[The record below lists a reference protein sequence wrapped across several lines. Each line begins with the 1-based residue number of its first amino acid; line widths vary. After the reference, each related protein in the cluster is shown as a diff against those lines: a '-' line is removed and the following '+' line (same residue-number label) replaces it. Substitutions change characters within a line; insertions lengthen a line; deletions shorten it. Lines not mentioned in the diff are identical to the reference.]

1 MKKKGFTLSELLV
14 VVVIIGVLSAVVL
27 PKFSKVIE
35 TRKTTEAEELMSAV
49 RTEQEARC
57 TLSKKYADVS
67 TLGSYRAGKN
77 FSYGNEDKNLGMIAT
92 ASNNKYKL
100 EMPSYAD
107 GRICCS
113 DIETGACNN
122 LNKSYPLCSE
132 LKGYSDYKEA
142 SEDCGIEIEEG
153 KETPTEPEEEECV
166 SGTTEERSCS
176 NNCGE
181 TGTQKNQCIGGK
193 WQGWGACSVSD
204 KTSCGGGTVC
214 DPGQKEVS
222 SCTCGVEQGRV
233 CKADGSGWDTYNN
246 GSCEL
251 SNAEKVSCSCVE
263 QPASESRDC
272 KEGTGTQTMDY
283 VCKNGAWVAGEWKGE
298 CHVCTPSAS
307 YTEVSHAYAHGV
319 APNLHNLCMDNWQS
333 RTTPYT
339 CTNVTAETTC
349 TDFYLKEKGISRNYV
364 DISGKGLT
372 AGIQSGGGCSPSH
385 WNDQLNIEGL
395 SDMANWKS
403 VKNASDAQAACNKAT
418 TVGTFGYYTCSVTKP
433 NTGNVHYDNNG
444 INWSG
449 TTYAIGYCIVKENN
463 KYMKATV
470 TCCPQ

>member
-107 GRICCS
+107 GRICCR

-153 KETPTEPEEEECV
+153 KETATEPEEEECV

-204 KTSCGGGTVC
+204 KTSCGNGPT
-214 DPGQKEVS
+214 E
-222 SCTCGVEQGRV
+222 CG
-233 CKADGSGWDTYNN
+233 
-246 GSCEL
+246 
-251 SNAEKVSCSCVE
+251 EK
-263 QPASESRDC
+263 PASERDC
-272 KEGTGTQTMDY
+272 GCGYKQYSWWKCDETTNYQWEIQTG
-283 VCKNGAWVAGEWKGE
+283 
-298 CHVCTPSAS
+298 S
-307 YTEVSHAYAHGV
+307 
-319 APNLHNLCMDNWQS
+319 
-333 RTTPYT
+333 
-339 CTNVTAETTC
+339 NVMGSGHSVGNDGWTTC
-349 TDFYLKEKGISRNYV
+349 TKPSGSRRAECPDLQVGSDLNGSWIKAYTYE
-364 DISGKGLT
+364 D
-372 AGIQSGGGCSPSH
+372 
-385 WNDQLNIEGL
+385 WND
-395 SDMANWKS
+395 D
-403 VKNASDAQAACNKAT
+403 
-418 TVGTFGYYTCSVTKP
+418 TCQWEMRDS
-433 NTGNVHYDNNG
+433 
-444 INWSG
+444 
-449 TTYAIGYCIVKENN
+449 
-463 KYMKATV
+463 
-470 TCCPQ
+470 